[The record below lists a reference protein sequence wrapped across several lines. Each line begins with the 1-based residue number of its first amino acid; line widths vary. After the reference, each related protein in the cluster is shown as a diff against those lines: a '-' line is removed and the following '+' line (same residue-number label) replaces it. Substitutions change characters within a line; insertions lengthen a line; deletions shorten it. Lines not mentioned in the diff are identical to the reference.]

1 MFAAVSAGAG
11 SELPLEW
18 KPGCTTAGAKAL
30 GSSCRRE
37 VGIGAVVR
45 NLPLA

>member
-11 SELPLEW
+11 PELLLEW
-18 KPGCTTAGAKAL
+18 NSGCTTAGARAL

-37 VGIGAVVR
+37 VGIGTVVR